1 MKSDK
6 SIRRIARKARENGTK
21 YIISPERGGMYWHL
35 YEVRNNDAEMS
46 GLAWLHTFNDFTT
59 MCQWVS
65 ENKRSGIEYVDL
77 F

>member
-6 SIRRIARKARENGTK
+6 SIRRIAREARENGTK
-21 YIISPERGGMYWHL
+21 YIIATERKGMYWHL
-35 YEVRNNDAEMS
+35 YEVKAHDVEMS
-46 GLAWLHTFNDFTT
+46 GLAWLHTFGDFIT

-65 ENKRSGIEYVDL
+65 ENKRLGIEYIDL